1 MGVVKRAKYR
11 LWQFWQNF
19 RPSNLEPSEEEEIV
33 SILDAEE
40 MDLFSRQDLADK
52 QHSFR
57 VMRTIKETGNDSE
70 DLLKAA
76 LLHDVGKTR
85 VKIVWWDR
93 PIVVLA
99 EALIPSHAER
109 WSNGSGKGWSRPFVM
124 KAKHAEWGAD
134 AASAAG
140 SSSLTVE
147 LIRWHQ
153 RTDRDNRPDSPELG
167 PDTSEREFER
177 ILTLLQQTDEIN

>member
-1 MGVVKRAKYR
+1 MGVVQRAKYR
-11 LWQFWQNF
+11 LWQFWHTF
-19 RPSNLEPSEEEEIV
+19 RPSKLEPSEAEEIA
-33 SILDAEE
+33 SILNTGE
-40 MDLFSRQDLADK
+40 MDLFSRQDFAGR

-57 VMRTIKETGNDSE
+57 VMRSIKDTENNSE

-85 VKIVWWDR
+85 EMISWWDR
-93 PIVVLA
+93 PVVVLV
-99 EALIPSHAER
+99 EALIPSFAVR
-109 WSNGSGKGWSRPFVM
+109 WSSGSGKGWSRPFVM

-140 SSSLTVE
+140 SSTLTVE

-153 RTDRDNRPDSPELG
+153 RTDINNGLG
-167 PDTSEREFER
+167 SV
-177 ILTLLQQTDEIN
+177 

>member
-1 MGVVKRAKYR
+1 MGVVQRAKYR
-11 LWQFWQNF
+11 LWQFWHNLS
-19 RPSNLEPSEEEEIV
+19 PSNLEPSEEEEIV
-33 SILDAEE
+33 SILSADE
-40 MDLFSRQDLADK
+40 MDLFSRQDLADMR
-52 QHSFR
+52 HSFR
-57 VMRTIKETGNDSE
+57 VMRTIKESGNDSV

-93 PIVVLA
+93 PVVVLA
-99 EALIPSHAER
+99 EALIPTFAER

-140 SSSLTVE
+140 YWDMIANRVVE
-147 LIRWHQ
+147 
-153 RTDRDNRPDSPELG
+153 
-167 PDTSEREFER
+167 
-177 ILTLLQQTDEIN
+177 

>member
-1 MGVVKRAKYR
+1 MGVVQRAKYR
-11 LWQFWQNF
+11 VWQFWHTF
-19 RPSNLEPSEEEEIV
+19 RPSKLEPSEEEDIA
-33 SILDAEE
+33 SILSTDE
-40 MDLFSRQDLADK
+40 MNLFSRQDLAGI

-57 VMRTIKETGNDSE
+57 VMRRIKERGSNSE

-85 VKIVWWDR
+85 VMISWWDR
-93 PIVVLA
+93 PVVVLA
-99 EALIPSHAER
+99 EALIPSYAVR
-109 WSNGSGKGWSRPFVM
+109 WSTGSGKGWSRPFVM
-124 KAKHAEWGAD
+124 KVKHAEWGAD

-153 RTDRDNRPDSPELG
+153 RTDTNNKPDSADLG
-167 PDTSEREFER
+167 PDISEREFER
-177 ILTLLQQTDEIN
+177 SLTLLQQADGIN

>member
-1 MGVVKRAKYR
+1 MGVVQRAKYR

-19 RPSNLEPSEEEEIV
+19 HPSNLEPAQEEEIV
-33 SILDAEE
+33 SILSADE
-40 MDLFSRQDLADK
+40 MDLFSRQEPADM

-57 VMRTIKETGNDSE
+57 VMRAIKESGNDSE

-76 LLHDVGKTR
+76 LLHDVGKTYG
-85 VKIVWWDR
+85 KMTWWDR
-93 PIVVLA
+93 PVVVLA
-99 EALIPSHAER
+99 EALIPTSAER
-109 WSNGSGKGWSRPFVM
+109 WSIGSGKGWSRPFVM

-153 RTDRDNRPDSPELG
+153 RTDRNNRPDSAELG
-167 PDTSEREFER
+167 LDASKREFER